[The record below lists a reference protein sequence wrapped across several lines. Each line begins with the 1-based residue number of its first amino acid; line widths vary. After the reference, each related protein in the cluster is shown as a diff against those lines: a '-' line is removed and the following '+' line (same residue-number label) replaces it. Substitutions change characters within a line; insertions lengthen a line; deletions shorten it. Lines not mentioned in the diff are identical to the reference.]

1 MQSLMSK
8 IVNLYFRVNGFKE
21 KTTRPDKQKQFLD
34 RCADISSH
42 PFRVKHKEL
51 LRSKVTELY
60 WKDME
65 LVLFQAKPDKR
76 NADTCVLYFHGG
88 SYVEQPVVQQWDF
101 MDEIADQTGYD
112 VILPVYWKAPDY
124 SYTDNEGILLSLYG
138 ELTRVYDN
146 VILFGDSAGG
156 GLAMGLC
163 QSLKDRGLPYPE
175 SIYLSSPMMDATMGN
190 PDIEDVKQKDPHLTV
205 EWLAKAGELWSGSL
219 DAADPHVSPINA
231 DLSGLP
237 DVTIY
242 VGTDELFLPDCRKYK
257 DKLEAADV
265 SVHYHEWKHMNHD
278 FVFYPIPEGVR
289 ARREIIADLRE
300 A

>member
-1 MQSLMSK
+1 MQSLM
-8 IVNLYFRVNGFKE
+8 
-21 KTTRPDKQKQFLD
+21 
-34 RCADISSH
+34 
-42 PFRVKHKEL
+42 
-51 LRSKVTELY
+51 SKVTELY

-76 NADTCVLYFHGG
+76 NAGTCVLYFHGG

>member
-1 MQSLMSK
+1 M
-8 IVNLYFRVNGFKE
+8 
-21 KTTRPDKQKQFLD
+21 
-34 RCADISSH
+34 
-42 PFRVKHKEL
+42 
-51 LRSKVTELY
+51 
-60 WKDME
+60 
-65 LVLFQAKPDKR
+65 
-76 NADTCVLYFHGG
+76 
-88 SYVEQPVVQQWDF
+88 
-101 MDEIADQTGYD
+101 
-112 VILPVYWKAPDY
+112 
-124 SYTDNEGILLSLYG
+124 LSLYG

-163 QSLKDRGLPYPE
+163 Q
-175 SIYLSSPMMDATMGN
+175 
-190 PDIEDVKQKDPHLTV
+190 
-205 EWLAKAGELWSGSL
+205 SL